1 MVRDAGRPP
10 EEHALHQTD
19 QETGGPY
26 FLNFC
31 LTDKF
36 HSGKIDSRKSNLF
49 LFFQAIYE
57 LYRGEQDLIEDLQLA
72 RKVQTHENLN
82 ESQITPPAFV
92 LMLEPFCS
100 GIP

>member
-1 MVRDAGRPP
+1 MVK
-10 EEHALHQTD
+10 L
-19 QETGGPY
+19 
-26 FLNFC
+26 
-31 LTDKF
+31 
-36 HSGKIDSRKSNLF
+36 IDNRKYHLF

-72 RKVQTHENLN
+72 RKVQTHSKW
-82 ESQITPPAFV
+82 ESQITPPSFV